1 MLKHSNL
8 NTREH
13 QTRGEE
19 RAQATDREQTR
30 GEERA
35 ARQGNMNAARS
46 DAGYTLLELLVVLA
60 IIGTLIG
67 LVAPRLIGQVNK
79 SQVIAAQSQ
88 AKTLRLA
95 LDSFRLDTGRYPS
108 AQEGLSVLSTPPVN
122 DNGSWYGPYMEKAVP
137 QDPWGNAYIYQP
149 PIAGENGRMIS
160 PVVIS
165 YGADGVVGGSGN
177 NADISS

>member
-1 MLKHSNL
+1 MHKSPKYKP
-8 NTREH
+8 TE
-13 QTRGEE
+13 
-19 RAQATDREQTR
+19 
-30 GEERA
+30 
-35 ARQGNMNAARS
+35 
-46 DAGYTLLELLVVLA
+46 AGYTLLELLVVLA

-67 LVAPRLIGQVNK
+67 LVAPRLIGQVDK

-88 AKTLRLA
+88 ARTLRLA

-108 AQEGLSVLSTPPVN
+108 AQEGLAVLSTPPAN
-122 DNGSWYGPYMEKAVP
+122 DNGSWFGPYLEGALP
-137 QDPWGNAYIYQP
+137 NDPWKKPYIYQP
-149 PIAGENGRMIS
+149 PIAMENGRMSS

>member
-1 MLKHSNL
+1 MLEHSNL
-8 NTREH
+8 TAREL

-19 RAQATDREQTR
+19 GAQATDREQTR
-30 GEERA
+30 GEE
-35 ARQGNMNAARS
+35 
-46 DAGYTLLELLVVLA
+46 GYTLLELLVVLA

-79 SQVIAAQSQ
+79 SQVIAAESQ

-122 DNGSWYGPYMEKAVP
+122 DNGSWYGPYLEKDVP
-137 QDPWGNAYIYQP
+137 NDPWDNAYIYQP
-149 PIAGENGRMIS
+149 PIAMENGRMSS

-165 YGADGVVGGSGN
+165 YGADGLVGGSGN